1 MMALCSYILIG
12 HVQCLNQ
19 TTGVYDTIFGTRDKV
34 YNLSNDQI
42 STVVYSSCLCICVSY
57 LI

>member
-1 MMALCSYILIG
+1 MMVLCSYILIG

-19 TTGVYDTIFGTRDKV
+19 KTGVHDTIFGTRDRE

-42 STVVYSSCLCICVSY
+42 ST
-57 LI
+57 